1 MSEAH
6 GSPVLPDYLKKLWEA
21 VGRHRMSEDEFQRA
35 QERSLKDYEEQW
47 KRALLLGGSQRLE
60 ASLIAELGKYLGSR
74 DLAEI
79 RRRCVESGDGIEQEW
94 HERVHSGDRASVE
107 QFYENSQRVLY
118 ELVWWHTL
126 KDDESPLAYVVALH
140 FAQQHACRRVLDFG
154 CGIGSGGILFARH
167 GLAVLMADISSPLL
181 QFSEWRFRQRR
192 LPAQ

>member
-1 MSEAH
+1 
-6 GSPVLPDYLKKLWEA
+6 
-21 VGRHRMSEDEFQRA
+21 
-35 QERSLKDYEEQW
+35 
-47 KRALLLGGSQRLE
+47 
-60 ASLIAELGKYLGSR
+60 
-74 DLAEI
+74 
-79 RRRCVESGDGIEQEW
+79 EQEW

-192 LPAQ
+192 LPAQFIDMKTHTLPPASVDMVTAMDVFEHLAEPLEAVDTTSAALRPGGFLF